1 MHIQDVPICES
12 GPRTEMFE
20 LALAPD
26 RSEINE
32 IIMEGLPP
40 VTTAVYSDLY
50 IQPTEDQTPPPDGG
64 IR

>member
-1 MHIQDVPICES
+1 
-12 GPRTEMFE
+12 MFE

-50 IQPTEDQTPPPDGG
+50 IQPTEDQNPPPDGG